1 MQAKTTQ
8 HETTGLHCRASDC
21 TERNRIGAMLQVRSL
36 SLALSLFPWLAL
48 IRNVHPMGSV
58 QCYSYE
64 ILSGWPRD
72 TQPSIRALNDLI
84 HLTCVYESRK
94 RDLNNVSHF
103 LFINIKYKYIF
114 LHPHYS
120 QFPIAYCL
128 WIHISKRKTICQ
140 NLLSSRS

>member
-1 MQAKTTQ
+1 
-8 HETTGLHCRASDC
+8 
-21 TERNRIGAMLQVRSL
+21 MLQVRSL

-64 ILSGWPRD
+64 IFSGWPRD
-72 TQPSIRALNDLI
+72 TQPSFRALNDPI

-128 WIHISKRKTICQ
+128 LPMNSYFQEKNYLPKPLELSIVGYAL
-140 NLLSSRS
+140 NL